1 MRISLLLLAAAILHA
16 APVTLEYMGTAGW
29 RVISG
34 QTIIL
39 IDPYLTRAKYPSPND
54 AVAPDDPRPL
64 VNANSVVDPDSAVI
78 DGHIRKADY
87 IFLTHTHPDHS
98 LDMPYIARKTGA
110 KVFGTQSTANV
121 ARAEGVTEKQIHVVN
136 PGEEVTLEGFTVKVI
151 HSLHGIF
158 RRPPPGVPYTP
169 PNPPL
174 VPDGVKGPLRFGQH
188 VEGGTLAYLF
198 RIGGHQILVFG
209 SMNFVESELVGLHPD
224 VALIGAMPE
233 RNNLDDYTPR
243 IMKVLGNP
251 PLVIPTHWDRFNV
264 TYAVSQEP
272 AVKRVQSFIDEV
284 HSASPKTSIIVPEY
298 FKPIPLSEK
307 AP

>member
-1 MRISLLLLAAAILHA
+1 MRISLLLLAAATLHA

-29 RVISG
+29 RITNG

-39 IDPYLTRAKYPSPND
+39 IDPYLTRAKSPSPND
-54 AVAPDDPRPL
+54 DVAPDDPRPL
-64 VNANSVVDPDSAVI
+64 VNGNSVVNPDSAVI
-78 DGHIRKADY
+78 DAHIRKADY
-87 IFLTHTHPDHS
+87 IFLTHTHSDHS
-98 LDMPYIARKTGA
+98 LDMPYIALKTGA

-121 ARAEGVTEKQIHVVN
+121 ARAEGVPEKQIRVVN

-158 RRPPPGVPYTP
+158 RRPPPGAYTP

-209 SMNFVESELVGLHPD
+209 SMNFVESELMGIRPD

-233 RNNLDDYTPR
+233 RNNLDDYTAR
-243 IMKVLGNP
+243 IMKVLGYP

-264 TYAVSQEP
+264 TYALSQEP
-272 AVKRVQSFIDEV
+272 AVKRLQSFLDEV
-284 HSASPKTSIIVPEY
+284 HAASPETTIIVPEY
-298 FKPIPLSEK
+298 FKPIPLPEK
-307 AP
+307 VR